1 MTLLSQNNWIASKD
15 ASEIHIVSIP
25 IKGTMVKVRCAKA
38 VAPLIVAFCKDFHE
52 LIEPI
57 DHGTLDVWGYCFRMV
72 RGSTDQLSNHSS
84 GTAVDLNATKHP
96 LGKAGTF
103 PTEKVPMIRALA
115 KKYGMM
121 WGGDFRHRPDEMHF
135 EITVSP
141 AKAAELIGSLKLGEK

>member
-1 MTLLSQNNWIASKD
+1 MLSQNNWIASKD
-15 ASEIHIVSIP
+15 ASEIGIVSIP

-38 VAPLIVAFCKDFHE
+38 VAPLIAGFCADFHE

-57 DHGTLDVWGYCFRMV
+57 DHGSLDDWGFNFRMV
-72 RGSTDQLSNHSS
+72 RGSTDKLSNHSS

-96 LGKAGTF
+96 LGKSGTF
-103 PTEKVPMIRALA
+103 PSEKVPMIRALA

-141 AKAAELIGSLKLGEK
+141 AKAAELIRSLKLGEK

>member
-15 ASEIHIVSIP
+15 ASEIYIVSIP
-25 IKGTMVKVRCAKA
+25 IKGTTVKVRCAKA
-38 VAPLIVAFCKDFHE
+38 VAPLIAGFCAEFHE

-57 DHGTLDVWGYCFRMV
+57 DHGSLDDWGFNFRMV
-72 RGSTDQLSNHSS
+72 RGSTDKLSNHSS

-103 PTEKVPMIRALA
+103 PSEKVPMIRAIA

-121 WGGDFRHRPDEMHF
+121 WGGDFRHRPDPMHY

>member
-1 MTLLSQNNWIASKD
+1 MLSQNNWIASKD
-15 ASEIHIVSIP
+15 ASEIDIVSIP
-25 IKGTMVKVRCAKA
+25 IKGTTVKVRCAKA
-38 VAPLIVAFCKDFHE
+38 VAPLIAGFCAEFHE

-57 DHGTLDVWGYCFRMV
+57 DHGSLDDWGFNFRMI
-72 RGSTDQLSNHSS
+72 RGSTDKLSNHSS

-96 LGKAGTF
+96 LKKSGTF
-103 PTEKVPMIRALA
+103 PSEKVPMIRALA

>member
-38 VAPLIVAFCKDFHE
+38 VAPLIAGFCAEFHE

-57 DHGTLDVWGYCFRMV
+57 DHGNLDDWGFNFRMV
-72 RGSTDQLSNHSS
+72 RGSTDKLSNHSS

-103 PTEKVPMIRALA
+103 PSEKVPMIRALA

>member
-1 MTLLSQNNWIASKD
+1 MLSQNNWIASKD
-15 ASEIHIVSIP
+15 ASEIEIVSIP
-25 IKGTMVKVRCAKA
+25 IKGTTVKVRCAKA
-38 VAPLIVAFCKDFHE
+38 VAPLIAGFCADFHE

-57 DHGTLDVWGYCFRMV
+57 DHGSLDDWGFNFRMI
-72 RGSTDQLSNHSS
+72 RGSTDKLSNHSS

-96 LGKAGTF
+96 LGKSGTF
-103 PTEKVPMIRALA
+103 PSEKVPMIRALA
-115 KKYGMM
+115 KKYGMI